1 MTAPLVHA
9 FLHFPSSTLSY
20 CASFLLISMH
30 PIVEKALAEKKPR
43 VRRAT
48 QSPVASVSDPNH
60 KVDRFSILEE
70 LRDPGYAI
78 PEITTSSFSGH
89 LLPPLRDGIN
99 VKDVVASLK
108 REGLIDS
115 EEGQMWLKTGTRSA
129 TGGGNTFAP
138 LVEIF
143 DKAISAVSATTP
155 HLEQV
160 IEMILLPNR
169 HRRSDRRIRLPS
181 ACFVLK
187 SSRERTSARKKNA
200 PLSLSWSDF
209 ALTMELKKSSSDASC
224 KSNASR
230 VIHSIQRNMAHDPCR
245 RFSFGIT
252 VENTSMR
259 LWFCSRATP
268 VVSEEFDF
276 TRNPNLLIHVFL
288 SLAFASKEDLGW
300 DPTVRPYIRGDG
312 ERVYHIDVDGEI
324 YETDRILAS
333 SSAEELVGHATRVW
347 MVRHLHSGE
356 SYVLKDVWVEDGRD
370 LEHIIYEDI
379 LHDVETKY
387 SVDARKEVA
396 SHLLTPTA
404 HWLVHVNGV
413 EDHTTTVM
421 MREYLPSFRRK
432 FRVEIT
438 GPNEIS
444 KSESESCSSYDIEI
458 QDSIRDDLR
467 MPLPW
472 CNPVRKVIGRR
483 HYRVL
488 FKEIA
493 TAIYTLRNLGEVF
506 TVLGDSTKA
515 LSRIHGCG
523 WVHRD
528 ISIGN
533 LYMYRGRGLIGDL
546 EYAKCKNSD
555 VAHEL
560 RTGTPDF
567 VAVEAAGRIYTYLP
581 EEDDDELEAELR
593 AMVEGRM
600 ADIRLKETTERSTPF
615 FHNDLH
621 DLESLWWIAVWVL
634 FSSCPVSDDGTVNAE
649 DSERDEQREAA
660 SSMLF
665 PSVELRRERRLF
677 LQSKDAFYTRTAWMP
692 DRFRSIK
699 VVLNT
704 LRRSIVR
711 KYSKFEADYPDFRD
725 DALGEAHDEFLKHL
739 GRCKELA
746 SGVMLTP
753 YISITRRLRLRNVEG
768 LGKSQASTVLP
779 TVVAK
784 HVVECELYGTSPTS
798 PSPDGVSIGHHN
810 QPLKGDGCTSTECF
824 VRTGKRKRDDNDDGG
839 IPSIRPFRMPRHEL
853 QVY

>member
-1 MTAPLVHA
+1 
-9 FLHFPSSTLSY
+9 
-20 CASFLLISMH
+20 MH
-30 PIVEKALAEKKPR
+30 PIVEKALAQKMPR
-43 VRRAT
+43 VRRVT

-78 PEITTSSFSGH
+78 PEITTSSFSSH
-89 LLPPLRDGIN
+89 LLPPLRDAIN
-99 VKDVVASLK
+99 VNDVVMSLK

-115 EEGQMWLKTGTRSA
+115 EGGQMWLKTGLRSA
-129 TGGGNTFAP
+129 TGRGGNTFAP
-138 LVEIF
+138 LIEIF
-143 DKAISAVSATTP
+143 DKAVSAVSATAP
-155 HLEQV
+155 HLEQI
-160 IEMILLPNR
+160 IEMVLLPNR
-169 HRRSDRRIRLPS
+169 HRRSDRRVRLPS

-187 SSRERTSARKKNA
+187 SSRERTSARKKNTH
-200 PLSLSWSDF
+200 LSLSWSDF

-230 VIHSIQRNMAHDPCR
+230 VIHSIQRNMARDPCR

-276 TRNPNLLIHVFL
+276 TRNPNLLIHIFL
-288 SLAFASKEDLGW
+288 SLAFASKEELGW
-300 DPTVRPYIRGDG
+300 DPTIRPSIRGDG
-312 ERVYHIDVDGEI
+312 ERVYHIDVDGET

-347 MVRHLHSGE
+347 VVRHLISGE

-379 LHDVETKY
+379 LRDVETKY
-387 SVDARKEVA
+387 GVDARKEVA
-396 SHLLTPTA
+396 SHLFTPAA
-404 HWLVHVNGV
+404 HWLVHVGGM
-413 EDHTTTVM
+413 EDHTTMVM
-421 MREYLPSFRRK
+421 MREYLPSFKRK

-438 GPNEIS
+438 GPDEIS
-444 KSESESCSSYDIEI
+444 TSELDSCSSYDMEI

-467 MPLPW
+467 EPLPW
-472 CNPVRKVIGRR
+472 CNPVRKVIGRK
-483 HYRVL
+483 HYRVV

-493 TAIYTLRNLGEVF
+493 NAIHTLRNLAEVF
-506 TVLGDSTKA
+506 TVLGDSAKA

-546 EYAKCKNSD
+546 EYAKRKNSD
-555 VAHEL
+555 IAHEL

-567 VAVEAAGRIYTYLP
+567 MAVEAAGRIYTYLP
-581 EEDDDELEAELR
+581 EEDDDEFEAEHR
-593 AMVEGRM
+593 AMVEGRV
-600 ADIRLKETTERSTPF
+600 ADIRLKEKTERSTPF

-634 FSSCPVSDDGTVNAE
+634 FSSRPVSDDGTENAE

-660 SSMLF
+660 SSVLF

-677 LQSKDAFYTRTAWMP
+677 LQSKDDFYARVAWMP

-725 DALGEAHDEFLKHL
+725 DALEEAHDEFLKHL

-753 YISITRRLRLRNVEG
+753 YISIARRLRPRSVEG
-768 LGKSQASTVLP
+768 SGIWI
-779 TVVAK
+779 AK
-784 HVVECELYGTSPTS
+784 HVAEREPYGTSPTS
-798 PSPDGVSIGHHN
+798 PSPDGVAAGHHN
-810 QPLKGDGCTSTECF
+810 QPLKGDGCTSTDCF

-839 IPSIRPFRMPRHEL
+839 IPSIRPFRIPRHEL